1 MIEFILKV
9 LITIVFLISTQTR
22 TMKNHERLK
31 RLEENILD
39 PARTKTRK
47 EWIDIYENEYVL
59 SARTFREDLKQYNL
73 ALNERYNNDRGIG
86 QATIID
92 YVIKEND
99 RYRVIR
105 DAQGNPYTLFNP
117 IKNLSTEDW
126 HELAHYIAFSRNM
139 LEDDLANR
147 FKALVTYMNVEEDKG
162 VPWSPVIM
170 IKDGI
175 FAGKENFSVILSS
188 IQNRQ
193 LIYAYHHKIDQPNKS
208 KKIRLLPLLLK
219 EYSNGWISG
228 WYLLA
233 YEMTSN
239 APFRWPALNELRVY
253 ALDRLDK
260 ISPIEDYYVPDP
272 PEGYN
277 PSDYFK
283 DSLGVHRI
291 NLNKPDLA
299 PERIVLR
306 TVKGSWIYPYLK
318 TYPIHSSQHITKDDP
333 INRQLEI
340 ELNLEIDLELQSFLI
355 KHTNDIQVIE
365 PIQMRELI
373 LLKH

>member
-1 MIEFILKV
+1 
-9 LITIVFLISTQTR
+9 
-22 TMKNHERLK
+22 MKNYERL
-31 RLEENILD
+31 RILEEVLSD
-39 PARTKTRK
+39 PIRNKTR
-47 EWIDIYENEYVL
+47 EQWNDIYKNEYFL
-59 SARTFREDLKQYNL
+59 SERTFREDLKQYNL
-73 ALNERYNNDRGIG
+73 ALNEKYNSEREIG
-86 QATIID
+86 QAIIVD

-99 RYRVIR
+99 RYHVLK
-105 DAQGNPYTLFNP
+105 DPQGNPYTLFNP
-117 IKNLSTEDW
+117 VNNLKTEDW
-126 HELAHYIAFSRNM
+126 HKLANLFAFSSHIIDNG
-139 LEDDLANR
+139 LANR
-147 FKALVTYMNVEEDKG
+147 LKALIAYLSAEDDSG
-162 VPWSPVIM
+162 FPWKPVSL

-175 FAGKENFSVILSS
+175 FAGRDNYSIILSS
-188 IQNRQ
+188 IQKRQ
-193 LIYAYHHKIDQPNKS
+193 LIYAHHHKIDSTIKS

-272 PEGYN
+272 PKGYN

-299 PERIVLR
+299 PEQVVLR
-306 TVKGSWIYPYLK
+306 TIKGSWIYPYLLI
-318 TYPIHSSQHITKDDP
+318 YPIHHSQKIVNNKPAVKQFD
-333 INRQLEI
+333 I
-340 ELNLEIDLELQSFLI
+340 ELNIEVDSEFRSLLI
-355 KHTNDIQVIE
+355 KYS
-365 PIQMRELI
+365 RELMVVSPI
-373 LLKH
+373 SLKNQIRSSFNDALQKCNE